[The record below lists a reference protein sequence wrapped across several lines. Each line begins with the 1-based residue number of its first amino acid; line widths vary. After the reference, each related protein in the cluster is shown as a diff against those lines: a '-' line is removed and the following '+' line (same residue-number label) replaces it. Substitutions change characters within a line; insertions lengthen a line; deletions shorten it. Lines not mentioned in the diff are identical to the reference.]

1 MHCSLPD
8 RPAPARRCP
17 KKESE
22 PTTRSFPQIIP
33 PVMLPASTLYR
44 TLLVLSLFPLVAG
57 LMAQPEE
64 DEYYKIIT
72 LPTPEGSMLEVG
84 GLVTLPNGSLAASTR
99 RGDVWVIDNPY
110 MLAGAPP
117 KYRKFA
123 SGLHEIL
130 GLAYHKGDLYCAQR
144 TELTRLEDTD
154 GDGRA
159 DVYETVQSWP
169 VSGNYHGYA
178 FGPKV
183 SAEGKMYVTLNV
195 HFDGQEWWRG
205 QSRVP
210 WRGWTMEIDPEA
222 GTIEPYAAGMRS
234 PCGIGI
240 VDGQFFYADN
250 QGDWMGSGGLV
261 HLEKGDFAGH
271 PASLAWAEHP
281 ASPVDLTSNDV
292 YYRVNPRFSR
302 PGEPF
307 VKPENIEDEA
317 PYPLA
322 KLAEDLPA
330 VKTPAVW
337 LPHTILGISTSEIIV
352 DETEGAFGP
361 FAGQVFVS
369 DQGQSKI
376 MRVNLEQVDGVYQG
390 AAFNFRRGFQSG
402 ILRMSW
408 GQDGTLFVG
417 ETNRGWGS
425 AGTEAYGLERLAWT
439 GKIPFEMHS
448 ILAEPDGFTINF
460 TLPVDKA
467 TAGNPDN
474 YTITGFT
481 YKYHPVYGSPLV
493 DQMTHEIEYVE
504 VAEDGRSARLKVRGL
519 REKYIHEIKA
529 TGVQSYAGNLP
540 LLHETGYYTLNKVPR
555 SDTLTVPTTW
565 LEARAAAEQA
575 AAEKAQL
582 EARIRALE
590 AARARVPSGAQKAKV
605 HDHVA
610 PPETP
615 PRRVQAKTVASP
627 DNPASRSPAS
637 GNKNPTRMP
646 GSWGGKADATV
657 TLSTIPGMKY
667 DRSTITVSAGNKV
680 KFTFF
685 NNDDMPHNIVFVKP
699 GAMSTVGRA
708 AGELGLDGPAKEYV
722 PDLSAVLFHSTLL
735 GPGSK
740 QTLYFTAPEKPGVY
754 AYVCTFPGHWRTMN
768 GKLVVK

>member
-1 MHCSLPD
+1 MFGPQPTG
-8 RPAPARRCP
+8 PAPVRRNHLKDFSP
-17 KKESE
+17 RNS
-22 PTTRSFPQIIP
+22 SSL
-33 PVMLPASTLYR
+33 MLPSLTPHR
-44 TLLVLSLFPLVAG
+44 ILLLFFLLPLSVSLI
-57 LMAQPEE
+57 AQPEE

-99 RGDVWVIDNPY
+99 RGDVWIIGNPY
-110 MLAGAPP
+110 MLAGALP

-130 GLAYHKGDLYCAQR
+130 GLAYHKGALYCAQR
-144 TELTRLEDTD
+144 TELTKLEDTD

-178 FGPKV
+178 FGPKI
-183 SAEGKMYVTLNV
+183 SAEGKMYITLNV

-240 VDGQFFYADN
+240 IDGQFFYADN

-271 PASLAWAEHP
+271 PASLNWAEHP
-281 ASPVDLTSNDV
+281 DSPVDMAINDV
-292 YYRVNPRFSR
+292 YYRVNPRLSR

-307 VKPENIEDEA
+307 IKPENIEDEA
-317 PYPLA
+317 PYSLA
-322 KLAEDLPA
+322 NLAEDIPA

-352 DETEGAFGP
+352 DETEGQFGP
-361 FAGQVFVS
+361 FAGQVFIG

-390 AAFNFRRGFQSG
+390 AAFNFRKGFQSG

-439 GKIPFEMHS
+439 GKTPFEMHS
-448 ILAEPDGFTINF
+448 ILAENDGFTVKF
-460 TLPVDKA
+460 TLPVDKV
-467 TAGNPDN
+467 TASKPEN
-474 YTITGFT
+474 YSITGFT

-493 DQMTHEIEYVE
+493 DQVNHEIEYVA
-504 VAEDGRSARLKVRGL
+504 VAADGMSARLKVKGL
-519 REKYIHEIKA
+519 REKYIHEVKA
-529 TGVQSYAGNLP
+529 SGVQSYDGNLP
-540 LLHETGYYTLNKVPR
+540 LLHETGYYTLNKIPQG
-555 SDTLTVPTTW
+555 DTLSIPKAW
-565 LEARAAAEQA
+565 REARAAAEQA
-575 AAEKAQL
+575 AMEKARL
-582 EARIRALE
+582 EARIAALE
-590 AARARVPSGAQKAKV
+590 AAQAQVPANAQKAKA
-605 HDHVA
+605 HDHSA
-610 PPETP
+610 MAKPE
-615 PRRVQAKTVASP
+615 PRRVQAKAVTSP
-627 DNPASRSPAS
+627 DNPASQGPKS
-637 GNKNPTRMP
+637 GSKNPTRMP

-667 DRSTITVSAGNKV
+667 DRGTITVSAGSKI

-699 GAMSTVGRA
+699 GTMSTVGRA
-708 AGELGLDGPAKEYV
+708 AGNLGLDGPAMEYV
-722 PDLSAVLFHSTLL
+722 PDLSAVMFHSTLL

-740 QTLYFTAPEKPGVY
+740 QTLYFTAPDKPGTY

-768 GKLVVK
+768 GKLVVR